1 MKMKTE
7 IWKPIA
13 GYVGY
18 YLISS
23 AGVVMS
29 VNRKVPYSKGQRKV
43 KSRIIEARINNRGY
57 QEIRLSRNGIT
68 KTKLVHILAAE
79 AFVPNP
85 DNKPFVNH
93 LDGNKLNNHCTNVE
107 WATHSENI
115 KHAYRTGLIKKAKPV
130 VDINSGRV
138 FESSREAAKLYKIK
152 HNTLRGYLNGQIKNK
167 TGLQYKEAA

>member
-1 MKMKTE
+1 MTTE
-7 IWKPIA
+7 IWQPIA
-13 GYVGY
+13 GYAGY
-18 YLISS
+18 YLINSV
-23 AGVVMS
+23 GVVMS
-29 VNRKVPYSKGQRKV
+29 VNRKVPCSKGQRKV

-57 QEIRLSRNGIT
+57 KEVRLSKDGFT
-68 KTKLVHILAAE
+68 KTKLVHILTAE

-85 DNKPFVNH
+85 LKKPEVNH
-93 LDGNKLNNHCTNVE
+93 IDGNKLNNCSTNVE

-130 VDINSGRV
+130 VDINSGMV

-167 TGLQYKEAA
+167 TGLKYKDAA